1 MLTAFVFT
9 RQGAPFLADVN
20 MKAGST
26 IFYLIGIFFIYLTL
40 IASPRPMFESETE
53 LFTKH
58 AHRFHPHSETAIFN
72 PLPQPAFSLVKMDA
86 FSWEIA
92 KNTHRCADFQ
102 SSARAHPNH
111 KCREALHCA

>member
-26 IFYLIGIFFIYLTL
+26 IFYLIGIFFIHLTL

-58 AHRFHPHSETAIFN
+58 ANRLPQAAFSPANDGRFLTEKLLKIHTDAPIFN
-72 PLPQPAFSLVKMDA
+72 RLHAHIQIINAAKHF
-86 FSWEIA
+86 IA
-92 KNTHRCADFQ
+92 HDR
-102 SSARAHPNH
+102 
-111 KCREALHCA
+111 

>member
-58 AHRFHPHSETAIFN
+58 AHR
-72 PLPQPAFSLVKMDA
+72 LPQPAFSLVKMDA

>member
-9 RQGAPFLADVN
+9 RQRAPFLADVN

-26 IFYLIGIFFIYLTL
+26 IFYLIGIFFIL

-53 LFTKH
+53 LFTKQ
-58 AHRFHPHSETAIFN
+58 AHR
-72 PLPQPAFSLVKMDA
+72 LPQPAFSLVKMDA
-86 FSWEIA
+86 FSWKIA

-111 KCREALHCA
+111 KCREALHRA